1 MEKFKNFQLPP
12 HISRSLYPLFILCLL
27 LSCQTDPLTDVDL
40 ESSDVNL
47 LKAPKDSDKVN
58 TFYGP
63 AQQLGDGVLRS
74 AVVMSHDGTP
84 KSIGLRISEKVLQG
98 LPKEERNITL
108 QLPNKMEGL
117 AFDHIDFGW
126 NPHGHEPTNFYGA
139 AHFDIHFYMV
149 SIDYKNKILD
159 PDKAEA
165 LPPVEFW
172 PATYFPTPGFVPA
185 MGKHWLSGLADEL
198 QQGGVFTRTF
208 IYGSYDGEFHFY
220 EPMITLAYLQEK
232 GNEQLPIPQ
241 PNSFQKTGYYYPTTY
256 SINYDP
262 VKKEYLISLENM
274 VLR

>member
-12 HISRSLYPLFILCLL
+12 HIFRSLFPLIILCLL
-27 LSCQTDPLTDVDL
+27 LSCQTDPLTDVNL
-40 ESSDVNL
+40 ESSDLNL

-74 AVVMSHDGTP
+74 AVIMSHDGTP
-84 KSIGLRISEKVLQG
+84 KSIGLRISEKVFEG
-98 LPKEERNITL
+98 LPDSETNLSLR
-108 QLPNKMEGL
+108 LPNKMKGM

-126 NPHGHEPTNFYGA
+126 NPHGHEPPGIYDVP
-139 AHFDIHFYMV
+139 HFDIHFYMV
-149 SIDYKNKILD
+149 SVDYQNNIQD
-159 PDKAEA
+159 PVKADI
-165 LPPVEFW
+165 LPPSEFW
-172 PATYFPTPGFVPA
+172 PATYFDTPGFVPA

-198 QQGGVFTRTF
+198 NGLPFTKTF

-232 GNEQLPIPQ
+232 GNEQIPIPQ
-241 PNSFQKTGYYYPTTY
+241 PAEFQRTGFYYPTTY

-274 VLR
+274 MLR